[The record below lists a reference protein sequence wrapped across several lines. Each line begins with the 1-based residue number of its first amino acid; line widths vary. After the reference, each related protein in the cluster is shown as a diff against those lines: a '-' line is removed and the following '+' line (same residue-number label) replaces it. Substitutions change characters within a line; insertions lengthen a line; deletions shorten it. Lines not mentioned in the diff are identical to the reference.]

1 MLRHCTTTTA
11 TGPMLPCRQDV
22 AMMLKQ
28 EERHRE
34 KQSTIQRYVFHFTS
48 IQRTSSITYFAV
60 RKTTQHKLP
69 QLKYYTRLGLLWDI
83 LPLFVGNAALKLGK
97 HMGNIKISS
106 PLQSILPL
114 AADKQS
120 IEEERA
126 VLQRFCINLYKKNA
140 RSGPFLRIAKRSILT
155 LEDSLK

>member
-1 MLRHCTTTTA
+1 MFVALYPIIIVTWNATTQQTQAIMLRHCATTTA

-34 KQSTIQRYVFHFTS
+34 KQSTIQRYEFHFTS

-69 QLKYYTRLGLLWDI
+69 QLKYYTRLGLLW
-83 LPLFVGNAALKLGK
+83 LYFKTFLGK
-97 HMGNIKISS
+97 F
-106 PLQSILPL
+106 LQ
-114 AADKQS
+114 
-120 IEEERA
+120 
-126 VLQRFCINLYKKNA
+126 
-140 RSGPFLRIAKRSILT
+140 KRSFTNKRPSKVLNSLT
-155 LEDSLK
+155 RLLIFQYMEGKNSLRKAIIRFIS